1 MILHNEAT
9 IKFYNQEIDEDIPAL
24 LNNAKITVYDEYD
37 QFAINNNLLVYYILS
52 DNESNLECQKI
63 VLELEKMLER
73 TNFKRF
79 VDKIYYNLYYYYV
92 KMFNFEKSEYYKS
105 KLLLTNIKFG
115 ENYKYKL
122 MYENSWEITAK
133 YIILAK

>member
-1 MILHNEAT
+1 M
-9 IKFYNQEIDEDIPAL
+9 
-24 LNNAKITVYDEYD
+24 YDEYD

-92 KMFNFEKSEYYKS
+92 KCLILKKVNIINLNYY
-105 KLLLTNIKFG
+105 LLI
-115 ENYKYKL
+115 
-122 MYENSWEITAK
+122 
-133 YIILAK
+133 